1 MNEICKERT
10 AAKVVQALE
19 KTNLRNIEIALKLNI
34 EANYI
39 SMIKNPSH
47 YIKIPLKA
55 WKKLRD
61 FANSGETIDN
71 YNVNKFNEFKDKPA
85 DKEDLIPKPE
95 IKAEIKGSDGKYTLT
110 IDLIL
115 TLNGKKIVI

>member
-1 MNEICKERT
+1 MNEICKEQT

-55 WKKLRD
+55 WEKFRD
-61 FANSGETIDN
+61 FANSGETIEN
-71 YNVNKFNEFKDKPA
+71 YQDEKIEKLKSEKDIDLSVKPGVTA
-85 DKEDLIPKPE
+85 KIEE
-95 IKAEIKGSDGKYTLT
+95 SEGKYTLN
-110 IDLIL
+110 IDIVI
-115 TLNGKKIVI
+115 TLNGKKIAI